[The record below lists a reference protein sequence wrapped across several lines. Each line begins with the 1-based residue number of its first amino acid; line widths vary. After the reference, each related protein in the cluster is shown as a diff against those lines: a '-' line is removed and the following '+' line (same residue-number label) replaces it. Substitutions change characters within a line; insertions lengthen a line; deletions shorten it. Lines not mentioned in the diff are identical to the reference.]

1 MKINSDIYHN
11 NDLINDQF
19 IFYQTSTKQTNISF
33 SLMPI
38 NENYPTKIFL
48 KLKGIYSNILENLDE
63 LKGKV
68 YEILKDGSIKKKKIN
83 DILDFS
89 QLNIFNDIYN
99 NELNIPLKLNN
110 DIKLLMFY
118 LNFEKENNN
127 VEKLAIVGMK
137 HSGSTMIFN
146 ILRIAYKKL
155 GKLINENCNDLNF
168 SNVIINK
175 SHTVSEKF
183 IKENYK
189 LITTIRD
196 VRDTSISGFY
206 RFIFQQSIN
215 KKENIENEILKY
227 GMTTFIDSMHENIC
241 LYYDSLNYSPIE
253 FIYENYKNDPIES
266 IQRLFESINIYNDID
281 FVKSCIDE
289 VNKIKDDENLLN
301 NLTEWKNDYEKS
313 LDKLLTKDHNTS
325 NGSIKKYESFFNEK
339 QNNLILEDPFIKN
352 FLESKNF
359 I

>member
-1 MKINSDIYHN
+1 
-11 NDLINDQF
+11 
-19 IFYQTSTKQTNISF
+19 
-33 SLMPI
+33 
-38 NENYPTKIFL
+38 
-48 KLKGIYSNILENLDE
+48 
-63 LKGKV
+63 
-68 YEILKDGSIKKKKIN
+68 
-83 DILDFS
+83 
-89 QLNIFNDIYN
+89 
-99 NELNIPLKLNN
+99 
-110 DIKLLMFY
+110 
-118 LNFEKENNN
+118 
-127 VEKLAIVGMK
+127 MK

-146 ILRIAYKKL
+146 VLRIAYKKL

-168 SNVIINK
+168 SDVIINK
-175 SHTVSEKF
+175 SHTVSPIF
-183 IKENYK
+183 INENYK

-253 FIYENYKNDPIES
+253 FMYENYKNNPIES
-266 IQRLFESINIYNDID
+266 IQKLFESINIYNDID

-301 NLTEWKNDYEKS
+301 NLTEWKNDYEKNF
-313 LDKLLTKDHNTS
+313 DKLLTKDHNTS
-325 NGSIKKYESFFNEK
+325 NGSIKKYETFFNEK